1 MSSSV
6 ESVKM
11 LRAMRMQEWLIQKGA
26 DHWFGESSCMSGKV
40 IDGEEN
46 NGRVSVGNVV
56 SSANDLLLP
65 KKDWIVLLRSFC
77 T

>member
-1 MSSSV
+1 M
-6 ESVKM
+6 
-11 LRAMRMQEWLIQKGA
+11 QKGA
-26 DHWFGESSCMSGKV
+26 DHWFGETSCMSGKV
-40 IDGEEN
+40 IDGEEKN
-46 NGRVSVGNVV
+46 RRVKVGNVV